1 MAKKG
6 MSPSQKYHAHKITRA
21 QYEAA
26 VGRKSPKA
34 PKTSRAKTTVPR
46 TTRRKRT
53 MTVAEVQQDY
63 KRLVKAERKMNKDT
77 KKILGKRMR

>member
-21 QYEAA
+21 QYETMVGKAPRVKKTKTTHAA
-26 VGRKSPKA
+26 KTVKAPRRKS
-34 PKTSRAKTTVPR
+34 
-46 TTRRKRT
+46 T

-77 KKILGKRMR
+77 KRILGKKMR

>member
-21 QYEAA
+21 QYEAL
-26 VGRKSPKA
+26 VGKA
-34 PKTSRAKTTVPR
+34 PRVKKGKAPRATKVPR
-46 TTRRKRT
+46 TTKRKRT

-77 KKILGKRMR
+77 RRILGKKMR